1 MNTVHFYE
9 KESKNAEM
17 ESDSRIETDYILVFG
32 NIGFVIMMLIPAN
45 ITSPSD
51 LFSVKLELLVIA
63 GGSEVYFSQTQNIVV
78 RSLSCTLSLYSP
90 ELSQLTCIPELD
102 NNPIS
107 SYLKDN
113 MLCTVQTVV

>member
-1 MNTVHFYE
+1 MFFINTVHFYE

-51 LFSVKLELLVIA
+51 LFSVKLERITRN
-63 GGSEVYFSQTQNIVV
+63 SWW
-78 RSLSCTLSLYSP
+78 
-90 ELSQLTCIPELD
+90 
-102 NNPIS
+102 
-107 SYLKDN
+107 K
-113 MLCTVQTVV
+113 

>member
-1 MNTVHFYE
+1 MFFINTVHFYE

-51 LFSVKLELLVIA
+51 LFSVKLKRITRN
-63 GGSEVYFSQTQNIVV
+63 SWW
-78 RSLSCTLSLYSP
+78 
-90 ELSQLTCIPELD
+90 
-102 NNPIS
+102 
-107 SYLKDN
+107 K
-113 MLCTVQTVV
+113 